1 MSRETGEISPKAAG
15 GASGKCAKQQAFASK
30 RDVILGRLAQGQ
42 SVVAAALALEFEVS
56 EDAICRDL
64 RALAAEGRCRRVY
77 GGALP
82 LSKAT
87 APMAARM
94 EEARDRKQALARRAA
109 SVVKPGQFVF
119 LDSGSTNLALVS
131 CLPEDFELTIATNS
145 IDIAAALRRSDLRL
159 IMVGGAVNYG
169 VSGCVDAPA
178 TLSLMQVNIDLG
190 VLGACAVSFATGL
203 SAYDFSDAAF
213 KRALLAA
220 SRKHL
225 VSGISRVPHSK
236 PTWACDSAAPPP
248 TERKRAPPGGG
259 WDSRGGGPRTAGTS
273 RRARG

>member
-1 MSRETGEISPKAAG
+1 MSRDTGEISPKAAG
-15 GASGKCAKQQAFASK
+15 GASGRCAKQQAFASK

-56 EDAICRDL
+56 EDAIRRDL
-64 RALAAEGRCRRVY
+64 RALAAEGRCRCLRRRAAAVEGDGPD
-77 GGALP
+77 GGA
-82 LSKAT
+82 
-87 APMAARM
+87 M

-169 VSGCVDAPA
+169 VGGCVDAPA

>member
-1 MSRETGEISPKAAG
+1 MTLESPLAR
-15 GASGKCAKQQAFASK
+15 

-56 EDAICRDL
+56 EDAIRRDL

-94 EEARDRKQALARRAA
+94 EEARDRKQALARKAA
-109 SVVKPGQFVF
+109 SLVKPGQFVF

-145 IDIAAALRRSDLRL
+145 IDIAAAALRRSDLRL
-159 IMVGGAVNYG
+159 IMVGGDVN
-169 VSGCVDAPA
+169 SQCWRLRRRA
-178 TLSLMQVNIDLG
+178 
-190 VLGACAVSFATGL
+190 
-203 SAYDFSDAAF
+203 SDAEPHEDERRPRCGWGLRGFPRDRRQRLRTVRRHFQAY
-213 KRALLAA
+213 AVGGEPEA
-220 SRKHL
+220 SRRRH
-225 VSGISRVPHSK
+225 R
-236 PTWACDSAAPPP
+236 
-248 TERKRAPPGGG
+248 RK
-259 WDSRGGGPRTAGTS
+259 TH
-273 RRARG
+273 RARRRIASPN